1 MLKGKTALIT
11 GANGGIGKSVLDL
24 FLKNDANVICLI
36 RKQDKKFEKY
46 VKKFSKKVNII
57 ETDLTDEKNL
67 KIKLEKI
74 FSKKKKLDLLI
85 NNAGT
90 ASGSIIE
97 MTSQKNLKQVFDVN
111 FFSQIRLTQLVL
123 KNLKRSRQITISP
136 LEMSVKNKF
145 GKSRKALAINEVS
158 ILRQSRQAAYI
169 SIHANKK
176 IVIKQLVS
184 DGVLVSTPA
193 GSTAYNLSVHGPILS
208 LNSKK
213 LSIAPISPFRPRR
226 WRGKIIS
233 EKSPWAGFAFF
244 SSNL

>member
-111 FFSQIRLTQLVL
+111 FF
-123 KNLKRSRQITISP
+123 
-136 LEMSVKNKF
+136 
-145 GKSRKALAINEVS
+145 
-158 ILRQSRQAAYI
+158 
-169 SIHANKK
+169 
-176 IVIKQLVS
+176 
-184 DGVLVSTPA
+184 
-193 GSTAYNLSVHGPILS
+193 
-208 LNSKK
+208 
-213 LSIAPISPFRPRR
+213 
-226 WRGKIIS
+226 
-233 EKSPWAGFAFF
+233 FF
-244 SSNL
+244 F

>member
-36 RKQDKKFEKY
+36 RKLDKKFEKFI
-46 VKKFSKKVNII
+46 KKFSKKVNII

-97 MTSQKNLKQVFDVN
+97 MTSQKNLKKVFDVN

-123 KNLKRSRQITISP
+123 KNLKRSKDPSIINIGSVITKIADRGTLAYGCSKIALMHATKIMANEFSNYNIRVNGICPNVTNTKMSKKMDPKSKNELIS
-136 LEMSVKNKF
+136 
-145 GKSRKALAINEVS
+145 KSFMKKVCEPNEVANL
-158 ILRQSRQAAYI
+158 ILF
-169 SIHANKK
+169 
-176 IVIKQLVS
+176 
-184 DGVLVSTPA
+184 
-193 GSTAYNLSVHGPILS
+193 LSS
-208 LNSKK
+208 KNSKY
-213 LSIAPISPFRPRR
+213 IN
-226 WRGKIIS
+226 GQIIFLDGGM
-233 EKSPWAGFAFF
+233 EC
-244 SSNL
+244 